1 MIATGGT
8 PPRHLATG
16 QHVVVVGGG
25 VIGAMCARSLVERG
39 LRVTVVDRERF
50 GAACSHGNCG
60 YVCPSHV
67 LPLCQP
73 GAVQRTMRAM
83 LGRNS
88 PFAIKPRLS
97 RRWASWFWNFARRC
111 NERDMLDAANGIH
124 ALLQSSM
131 ELYRAM
137 VAAGVECEWQER
149 GLIFVHGDRGSFEA
163 FRETEALVRDRFGV
177 TATPYPGDE
186 VLALEPALKPG
197 LGGAWHYEG
206 DCHLRPD
213 VLMRS
218 LRADLEERGVR
229 FVEGAAV
236 DGFEL
241 GAGTEAT
248 AVRAGGESIEADGF
262 VVATGAMTPLLE
274 EPLGFRVPIEPGKGY
289 SITTSRPERAPRHP
303 LIFEDSH
310 VAITPMDSGYRIGS
324 TMEFVGYSQT
334 IHPRRLKLLTDAA
347 QQHLVDPMGEVQ
359 ETWYGWRPM
368 TWDGRP
374 LIDRAPAIGN
384 VWIAAGHS
392 MLGLS
397 MAPGTGRLVAEL
409 VTGDAPHIDPAPY
422 GLAVKG
428 LVRR

>member
-1 MIATGGT
+1 MIATGGS
-8 PPRHLATG
+8 PPRHLAAG

-25 VIGAMCARSLVERG
+25 VIGAMCAKSLVERG

-97 RRWASWFWNFARRC
+97 RRWVSWFWNFARRC

-137 VAAGVECEWQER
+137 VSAGVECEWQER
-149 GLIFVHGDRGSFEA
+149 GLIFVHGDRTSFEA
-163 FRETEALVRDRFGV
+163 FRDTEALVRDRFGV
-177 TATPYPGDE
+177 VATPYPGDE

-218 LRADLEERGVR
+218 LRADLEGRGVR

-236 DGFEL
+236 DGFDRG
-241 GAGTEAT
+241 GAVEAS
-248 AVRAGGESIEADGF
+248 AV
-262 VVATGAMTPLLE
+262 PLPHSMRGL
-274 EPLGFRVPIEPGKGY
+274 PPFGFRP
-289 SITTSRPERAPRHP
+289 
-303 LIFEDSH
+303 
-310 VAITPMDSGYRIGS
+310 
-324 TMEFVGYSQT
+324 
-334 IHPRRLKLLTDAA
+334 
-347 QQHLVDPMGEVQ
+347 QQNSP
-359 ETWYGWRPM
+359 P
-368 TWDGRP
+368 
-374 LIDRAPAIGN
+374 
-384 VWIAAGHS
+384 
-392 MLGLS
+392 
-397 MAPGTGRLVAEL
+397 
-409 VTGDAPHIDPAPY
+409 
-422 GLAVKG
+422 
-428 LVRR
+428 